1 VAQTKR
7 EIKMPTIN
15 PEILLG
21 IGIALIAL
29 EIFMFSF
36 YLMWLG
42 FGFLL
47 IGIISY
53 FYHFD
58 SGLIQVALSSI
69 LGVALLMLFKDKFK
83 KYIFKNTPKSKD
95 EFLDEAGQGVVK
107 EGKVFYKGTFWEVE
121 GDSPLPKEGEKINIK
136 KVVANKVI
144 I

>member
-1 VAQTKR
+1 
-7 EIKMPTIN
+7 MPTIT

-21 IGIALIAL
+21 IGVALIAL

-42 FGFLL
+42 LGFIL
-47 IGIISY
+47 IGSVSY
-53 FYHFD
+53 FYHFNG
-58 SGLIQVALSSI
+58 GLIQIALSSI
-69 LGVALLMLFKDKFK
+69 LGVALLILFKDKFK
-83 KYIFKNTPKSKD
+83 QYIFKDTPKSKD
-95 EFLDEAGQGVVK
+95 EFLDEAGEGVIK

-121 GDSPLPKEGEKINIK
+121 GDSPLPSDGTKIKIK

>member
-1 VAQTKR
+1 MLIV
-7 EIKMPTIN
+7 N

-21 IGIALIAL
+21 IGVALIAL

-42 FGFLL
+42 LGFL
-47 IGIISY
+47 IVGVISY
-53 FYHFD
+53 FYPFE
-58 SGLIQVALSSI
+58 SGFVQLALSSV
-69 LGVALLMLFKDKFK
+69 LGVVMLFLFKEKFQ

-95 EFLDEAGQGVVK
+95 EFLEEAGVGVVK
-107 EGKVFYKGTFWEVE
+107 EGKVFYKGTFWEVD
-121 GDSPLPKEGEKINIK
+121 GDSSLPNEGKKVNIK

>member
-1 VAQTKR
+1 
-7 EIKMPTIN
+7 MNTIT

-21 IGIALIAL
+21 IGIALITL

-42 FGFLL
+42 FGFLF

-53 FYHFD
+53 FYHFN
-58 SGLIQVALSSI
+58 SGLIQIALSSV
-69 LGVALLMLFKDKFK
+69 LGVALLIIFKDKFK

-95 EFLDEAGQGVVK
+95 EFLDEAGEGVVK

-121 GDSPLPKEGEKINIK
+121 DDSLLPQEGEKVKIK